1 MSNSVV
7 ILAAGKG
14 TRMRTGH
21 AKSLHVAAG
30 RTLLEWALHIADA
43 VDPAE
48 ISVVVGHE
56 ADQVAAMCPS
66 GVAVV
71 TQEPQ
76 LGTGHATSV
85 GLSGLK
91 SLDAT
96 VVVLPADMPLVTPAS
111 LRSLVASHAA
121 SGDAATIMTVEL
133 PDPTGY
139 GRILRTGN
147 GASGGNVSGIVEER
161 DATPQQRAITEVNTS
176 VYVFDGLL
184 LADAIDKVTDDNDQ
198 SEYYLTDVIGI
209 LTAEGH
215 SVGAVIVSEDEGTGV
230 NTQGQLAEVA
240 AVLRGRINAGFLEA
254 GVAMTDPSRVYIDA
268 GVSVSPGTTILPD
281 TYLLGSTTVGEGA
294 IVGPSVEA
302 RDSTISANAH
312 VRYSVLDNAVVGER
326 AVVGPYSYLRPG
338 TVLEEGTKAG
348 AYVEI
353 KASVIGRNS
362 KVPHL
367 SYIGDAEVGEDSN
380 VGAATVT
387 VNYDGYNKH
396 KTKIG
401 DRVRIGS
408 DTMLVAPVTIG
419 DDAYTGAGSVITQDV
434 PDGALGVERSDQRN
448 IEGYAEK
455 HRKRAEK
462 EAE

>member
-1 MSNSVV
+1 MSNSVI

-21 AKSLHVAAG
+21 AKSLHIAAG
-30 RTLLEWALHIADA
+30 RSLLEWALHAAAA
-43 VDPAE
+43 VDPKE

-56 ADQVAAMCPS
+56 ADQVAAMCPR

-76 LGTGHATSV
+76 LGTGHATSI
-85 GLSGLK
+85 GLSGLT

-96 VVVLPADMPLVTPAS
+96 IVVLPGDMPLVTQES
-111 LRSLVASHAA
+111 LRSLVASHTA
-121 SGDAATIMTVEL
+121 SGDAATIMTVEV

-139 GRILRTGN
+139 GRIVR
-147 GASGGNVSGIVEER
+147 SGDGVSGIVEER
-161 DATPQQRAITEVNTS
+161 DATPQQRAITEINTS

-184 LADAIDKVTDDNDQ
+184 LADTINKITNDNDQ

-209 LTAEGH
+209 LAAGGH
-215 SVGAVIVSEDEGTGV
+215 SVGAVTVSKDEGIGV
-230 NTQGQLAEVA
+230 NTQAQLAEVS
-240 AVLRGRINAGFLEA
+240 AVLRGRINARLLEA

-268 GVSVSPGTTILPD
+268 EVSVAPGATILPG
-281 TYLLGSTTVGEGA
+281 THLIGSTTVGEGA
-294 IVGPSVEA
+294 VVGPDVEA
-302 RDSTISANAH
+302 RDSSIAMDAR

-326 AVVGPYSYLRPG
+326 ATVGPYSYLRPG
-338 TVLEEGTKAG
+338 TVLGEATKAG

-353 KASVIGRNS
+353 KASVIGKNS

-367 SYIGDAEVGEDSN
+367 SYIGDAEIGEDSN
-380 VGAATVT
+380 IGAATVT
-387 VNYDGYNKH
+387 VNYDGFDKH

-419 DDAYTGAGSVITQDV
+419 DDAYTGAGSVITHDV
-434 PDGALGVERSDQRN
+434 PDGALGVERSDQRI
-448 IEGYAEK
+448 IEGYADK

-462 EAE
+462 EAT

>member
-30 RTLLEWALHIADA
+30 RSLLEWALDIADA
-43 VDPAE
+43 VDPNE
-48 ISVVVGHE
+48 ISVVVGHD
-56 ADQVAAMCPS
+56 ADQVSAMCPS

-76 LGTGHATSV
+76 LGTGHAASI
-85 GLSGLK
+85 GLSGLT

-96 VVVLPADMPLVTPAS
+96 IVVLPGDMPLVTQES
-111 LRSLVASHAA
+111 LRMLVAAHAA
-121 SGDAATIMTVEL
+121 SGDAATIMTVEV

-139 GRILRTGN
+139 GRIVR
-147 GASGGNVSGIVEER
+147 SGERVVGIVEER

-184 LADAIDKVTDDNDQ
+184 LADVIDKVKNENDQ

-209 LTAEGH
+209 LTADGH
-215 SVGAVIVSEDEGTGV
+215 SVGAVTVSQVEGMGV
-230 NTQGQLAEVA
+230 NTQGQLAEVS
-240 AVLRGRINAGFLEA
+240 AVLRGRINAGLLEA
-254 GVAMTDPSRVYIDA
+254 GVAMPDPSRVYIDGGVLVAA
-268 GVSVSPGTTILPD
+268 GATILPD
-281 TYLLGSTTVGEGA
+281 TYLVGSTTVGAGA
-294 IVGPSVEA
+294 VVGPDVEA
-302 RDSTISANAH
+302 RDSSIAADAH
-312 VRYSVLDNAVVGER
+312 VRYSVLDSAVVGER
-326 AVVGPYSYLRPG
+326 ATVGPYTYLRPG
-338 TVLEEGTKAG
+338 TVLGEGAKAG

-353 KASVIGRNS
+353 KASVVGKNS

-367 SYIGDAEVGEDSN
+367 SYVGDAEIGEDSN

-387 VNYDGYNKH
+387 VNYDGFNKH

-419 DDAYTGAGSVITQDV
+419 NDAYTGAGSVITHDV
-434 PDGALGVERSDQRN
+434 PDGALGVERSDQRI
-448 IEGYAEK
+448 IEGYADK

>member
-21 AKSLHVAAG
+21 AKSLHVAVG
-30 RTLLEWALHIADA
+30 RSLLEWALHTAEAI
-43 VDPAE
+43 DPGE

-56 ADQVAAMCPS
+56 ADQVAALCPS

-85 GLSGLK
+85 GLSGLA

-96 VVVLPADMPLVTPAS
+96 IVVLPGDMPLVTQES
-111 LRSLVASHAA
+111 LRLLVATHAA
-121 SGDAATIMTVEL
+121 RDDAATIMTVDVS
-133 PDPTGY
+133 DPAGY
-139 GRILRTGN
+139 GRIVRSGN
-147 GASGGNVSGIVEER
+147 SIVGIVEDR
-161 DATPQQRAITEVNTS
+161 DATAQQRAISEVNTS
-176 VYVFDGLL
+176 VYVFDGPL
-184 LADAIDKVTDDNDQ
+184 LADAIDKIKNDNDQ
-198 SEYYLTDVIGI
+198 SEFYLTDVIGI

-215 SVGAVIVSEDEGTGV
+215 SVGAVTVPQDEGMGV
-230 NTQGQLAEVA
+230 NTQGQLAEVS
-240 AVLRGRINAGFLEA
+240 AVLRGRINAELLEA
-254 GVAMTDPSRVYIDA
+254 GVAMPDPSRVYIDA
-268 GVSVSPGTTILPD
+268 GVSVAPGATILPD

-294 IVGPSVEA
+294 VVGPDVEA
-302 RDSTISANAH
+302 RDSSIAANAR
-312 VRYSVLDNAVVGER
+312 VRYSVLDTAVVGER
-326 AVVGPYSYLRPG
+326 AIVGPYTHLRPG
-338 TVLEEGTKAG
+338 TVLKEGTKAG

-353 KASVIGRNS
+353 KASVVGKNS

-367 SYIGDAEVGEDSN
+367 SYIGDAEIGEDSN

-387 VNYDGYNKH
+387 VNYDGFNKH

-419 DDAYTGAGSVITQDV
+419 DDAYTGAGSVITHDV
-434 PDGALGVERSDQRN
+434 PAGALGVERSDQRI
-448 IEGYAEK
+448 IEGYADK